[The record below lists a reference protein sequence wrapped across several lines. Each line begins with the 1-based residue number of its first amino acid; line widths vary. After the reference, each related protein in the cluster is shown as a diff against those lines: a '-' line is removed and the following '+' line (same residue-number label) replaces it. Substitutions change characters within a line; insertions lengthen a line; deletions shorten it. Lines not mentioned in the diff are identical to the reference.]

1 MSTHSPKFPWRCRSQ
16 MRALA
21 IALVGSM
28 IFSATGGVQTALAD
42 SPYESIDSVVAHRI
56 IGTSVE
62 GRPIEAYRRGT
73 PGGTVVLVIG
83 SIHGDEVAGMSVV
96 NNLMTIAIP
105 NGIDLWLVPTMN
117 PDGVAHVTHTNAN
130 GVDLNRNFPY
140 MWRKI
145 DQLGSWEYSGETK
158 ASEPETK
165 AMVKFIREIKP
176 ALGIWYHQDL
186 NRISPGTGVDGKLRS
201 RYSRVTG
208 IPLKRI
214 TGGTYWGIAA
224 TWLRNRIANANSF
237 VVELGPTP
245 VSPDHITLNT
255 KAVLRVAVLARSLTG
270 K

>member
-1 MSTHSPKFPWRCRSQ
+1 

-21 IALVGSM
+21 VTLVASI
-28 IFSATGGVQTALAD
+28 IFSVTGGAPTVTAETPPV
-42 SPYESIDSVVAHRI
+42 SVESFITTRV

-83 SIHGDEVAGMSVV
+83 VIHGDESAGLDIV
-96 NNLMTIAIP
+96 NKLVTADIP
-105 NGIDLWLVPTMN
+105 KGIDLWLVPSMN
-117 PDGVAHVTHTNAN
+117 PDGVANNTRTNAN

-140 MWRKI
+140 QWGKI
-145 DQLGSWEYSGETK
+145 GRPGYWQYAGPSR

-186 NRISPGTGVDGKLRS
+186 NIISPGTGIDGKLRA
-201 RYSRVTG
+201 RYSQLTG

-214 TGGTYWGIAA
+214 TGGTYKGIAA
-224 TWLRNRIANANSF
+224 TWQRNTMSNAYAF

-245 VSPDHITLNT
+245 VGDKQIELNT
-255 KAVLRVAVLARSLTG
+255 NAVLEVAALLNSLNR